1 MARMRHLVGVVA
13 LGLLSFGCVS
23 QEKYTA
29 LQIERDTLAQQL
41 GRAQSD
47 ANSARAEAASYRS
60 QLDAIRNNGGTLE
73 ALVANLQNQNAS
85 LQAQYDELNRKYI
98 DALNNRTAGGPLPEA
113 LNNELQELA
122 RQNPDLVEFDAQR
135 GMLKFKS
142 DVTFAVGD
150 ATLTAKAKEVI
161 NRFASI
167 LNSPKASGYELLV
180 AGHTDNAPVNN
191 PRTIAAGHKNNWFLS
206 AHRAI
211 SVAEALFAQK
221 VAPNRVGVI
230 GYADQRPIASNA
242 SESGKQQNRRVEVL
256 ILPTQVRTAPVAAQP
271 STPKQ
276 PTANVDT
283 NPALNK

>member
-47 ANSARAEAASYRS
+47 ASAARAEAASYKS
-60 QLDAIRNNGGTLE
+60 TLDSIRNSGGTLE
-73 ALVANLQNQNAS
+73 ALVANLQQQNAN
-85 LQAQYDELNRKYI
+85 LQAQYDELNKKYLN
-98 DALNNRTAGGPLPEA
+98 ALNNTMPGGPLPA
-113 LNNELQELA
+113 PLSNELQLFA
-122 RQNPDLVEFDAQR
+122 NQNPDLVEFDAQR
-135 GMLKFKS
+135 GMVKFKS

-150 ATLTAKAKEVI
+150 ATLTPKAREVI
-161 NRFASI
+161 NRFATI
-167 LNSPKASGYELLV
+167 LNSPNASSYELLV
-180 AGHTDNAPVNN
+180 AGHTDNAPVTN
-191 PRTIAAGHKNNWFLS
+191 PRTIQAGHKNNWYLS

-211 SVAEALFAQK
+211 AVAEGLFAQK
-221 VAPNRVGVI
+221 VAANRVGVL

-256 ILPTQVRTAPVAAQP
+256 ILPTQVRSAPVAQP

>member
-1 MARMRHLVGVVA
+1 MARMRHLVGVIA

-41 GRAQSD
+41 GRAQGD
-47 ANSARAEAASYRS
+47 ANSARAEAATLKS
-60 QLDAIRNNGGTLE
+60 QLDALMASGTSST
-73 ALVANLQNQNAS
+73 ALLNNLQNQNAN
-85 LQAQYDELNRKYI
+85 LQAQLEELNRKYA
-98 DALNNRTAGGPLPEA
+98 DAIARAGQSGALPA
-113 LNNELQELA
+113 TLSNELETFA

-135 GMLKFKS
+135 GMVKFKS

-150 ATLTAKAKEVI
+150 ATLTPKAKEVI
-161 NRFASI
+161 NRFATI
-167 LNSPKASGYELLV
+167 LNSPAASNFELLV

-191 PRTIAAGHKNNWFLS
+191 PRTIQAGHKNNWFLS

-211 SVAEALFAQK
+211 SVAEALFSQK
-221 VAPNRVGVI
+221 VSANRVGVI
-230 GYADQRPIASNA
+230 GFADQRPVASNA
-242 SESGKQQNRRVEVL
+242 SESGKQQNRRVEVI
-256 ILPTQVRTAPVAAQP
+256 ILPTQVRGAPVAAQP
-271 STPKQ
+271 SAPRQ